1 MNDQA
6 HHEVVE
12 LLTRIGDHL
21 EAIQAESRAA
31 RGAEQEFR
39 RELLDA
45 IALMQNGIRAL
56 KPSRHGTEVL
66 PCPFSK

>member
-12 LLTRIGDHL
+12 LLTRIGDYL

-45 IALMQNGIRAL
+45 ISLMQLASGR
-56 KPSRHGTEVL
+56 
-66 PCPFSK
+66 

>member
-31 RGAEQEFR
+31 RGAEQNS
-39 RELLDA
+39 DA
-45 IALMQNGIRAL
+45 NCST
-56 KPSRHGTEVL
+56 PS
-66 PCPFSK
+66 P